1 MSQIVRWDAKKGEG
15 FVQALDLQLD
25 KETVERI
32 GRVYGI
38 IAADTKGRKGE
49 ALAAHL
55 EDAFTRGAIEAVRKL
70 PGDAPQD
77 QLFEAA
83 VARVNH
89 ALARLFG
96 EYGLDVEPERVTSA
110 ILAIRDHDVVAATWG
125 KPSILLYH
133 PIPNA
138 RARTFDLVD
147 DSRSE
152 AQAPFKTANVR
163 RCFGSIIAGRMGK
176 RDRLLVS
183 SHDLRAFVGDDRL
196 EATVVA
202 NEPSAAATV
211 INQLLSP
218 ASDGF
223 AVAALMLDVTE
234 VRYVESDPS
243 LAPAARA
250 AMESATNAS
259 IAKLLKTQTET
270 VETMKPSLI
279 GDIGK
284 KMNGIFGREA
294 QPETPAMPAAPA
306 VAPAPAAA
314 EPELHKESVAALT
327 VVAGARAV
335 GQGVATA
342 AKGTWSFLVT
352 VSNKEKRTAG
362 IRDMREN
369 TDNVLNGI
377 VDRFNGLKTFGRI
390 ITFAALS
397 LVIAGRG
404 ALLVSSWNGIQEEKI
419 ASYERAVA
427 SVQQKVDSAEA
438 SMIYRDEGRAKDLLV
453 EAAAATELLPE
464 KKPEELKAKEGLRRR
479 IASAKDAL
487 RRQVALPQ
495 PEIVASISIGG
506 ETPALEKLAPA
517 DGVMWSVSSKGEIF
531 KVTLADGSTEKVADV
546 PGGTKPD
553 VFLTQGKDLYTAAAN
568 GTGTVVTPA
577 GKTTSRNVDFGG
589 TESTVA
595 DAGIY
600 NARLYVLD
608 AAHNRIMRHA
618 AGSTGYGKAQFYL
631 KDGTDLSQGV
641 SLAIDGAV
649 YVLRRDGSIVR
660 IVQGVQ
666 ETFGV
671 AAADPAVT
679 APLRLRT
686 EGDGD
691 LFVLDSQPSRILRY
705 SKKTGAL
712 LAQYVSDALKG
723 ATDFTVDA
731 KGKTALVAVNNQ
743 ILRFALPEAK

>member
-25 KETVERI
+25 KETTERV

-49 ALAAHL
+49 AMAAHL
-55 EDAFTRGAIEAVRKL
+55 EDAFTRGATEAVRKL

-83 VARVNH
+83 IARVNH

-96 EYGLDVEPERVTSA
+96 EYGLDVEPERVTAA
-110 ILAIRDHDVVAATWG
+110 ILAIKEHDVVAATWG
-125 KPSILLYH
+125 KPSILLFH

-152 AQAPFKTANVR
+152 TQAQFKTANVR

-196 EATVVA
+196 EATVVS
-202 NEPSAAATV
+202 NEPAAAATV

-218 ASDGF
+218 VSEGF

-259 IAKLLKTQTET
+259 IAKMLKTQTET

-279 GDIGK
+279 GDLGK
-284 KMNGIFGREA
+284 KVTGIFGREA
-294 QPETPAMPAAPA
+294 QPAPTPAPA
-306 VAPAPAAA
+306 VPEAPVAAMTP
-314 EPELHKESVAALT
+314 EPHKESVAALT
-327 VVAGARAV
+327 VVAGARAA
-335 GQGVATA
+335 GKGAVAA

-352 VSNKEKRTAG
+352 VSNKEKRTES
-362 IRDMREN
+362 IRGMREGA
-369 TDNVLNGI
+369 DNAINGLI
-377 VDRFNGLKTFGRI
+377 DRFNGLKTFGR
-390 ITFAALS
+390 TVAFAALS

-404 ALLVSSWNGIQEEKI
+404 ALLVNAWNGIQEEKI

-427 SVQQKVDSAEA
+427 SVQQKIDSAEA
-438 SMIYRDEGRAKDLLV
+438 SMIYRDEGRAKELLV

-464 KKPEELKAKEGLRRR
+464 KKPEELQTKDELRTK
-479 IASAKDAL
+479 IAGAKDAL

-495 PEIVASISIGG
+495 PEIVASISSGG
-506 ETPALEKLAPA
+506 ETPSLEKLAPA

-531 KVTLADGSTEKVADV
+531 KVSLADGATEKVADA
-546 PGGTKPD
+546 PGGVKPD
-553 VFLTQGKDLYTAAAN
+553 VFLTQGRDLYAAAAN
-568 GTGTVVTPA
+568 GSGTLVTPA
-577 GKTTSRNVDFGG
+577 GKTSARNVDFGAA
-589 TESTVA
+589 ESTVA

-618 AGSTGYGKAQFYL
+618 AGSGGYGKAQFYL

-649 YVLRRDGSIVR
+649 YVLRKDGSIVR

-671 AAADPAVT
+671 AAADPPVT

-691 LFVLDSQPSRILRY
+691 LFVLDSQPARILRY

-712 LAQYVSDALKG
+712 LAQYVSDSLNG

-731 KGKTALVAVNNQ
+731 KGKTALVSVNNQ